1 MRTLLRPLS
10 ICLLIAALPNA
21 QAQQGQPGETKS
33 PSAEQLLQV
42 EVGQTRIP
50 HTAGQA
56 DVRNPYAGDSN
67 AVAQGR
73 MLFDAMNCS
82 GCHAAQGGGG
92 MGPPLS
98 DNVWIYGNDPAQ
110 IYLTILQGRPNGMP
124 SFAKALPPNAI
135 WQLVSYVETLS
146 KSPGSPVNKPE
157 NAQQSGK

>member
-10 ICLLIAALPNA
+10 ICLLLAALPNA
-21 QAQQGQPGETKS
+21 QAQQDQPGDIKA
-33 PSAEQLLQV
+33 PSGEQLLQV

-50 HTAGQA
+50 HTAKQA
-56 DVRNPYAGDSN
+56 DVRNPYAGDSS

-73 MLFDAMNCS
+73 MLFDAMNCV
-82 GCHAAQGGGG
+82 GCHAAEGGGG

-98 DNVWIYGNDPAQ
+98 DNVWIYGSDPAQ

-157 NAQQSGK
+157 NPQQSGK